1 MATQPFTEA
10 LQNVPNPAQVQNDS
24 RTWLRE
30 QMQSFSSTT
39 DPRRLLRA
47 APEQKE
53 NRLVSKLTVGRMY
66 LFYYDPKMK
75 EELPYYDR
83 FPLIFPFQ
91 KVDDGFYG
99 INMHYLPHVLR
110 ARLMDSLYSLANNTN
125 NDDSTKLKLSYQ
137 ILNSSSRFKYFKPC
151 VKHYLNN
158 HVRSRFLWVPA
169 EEWKTALFLPLERFA
184 KANKNKVWQ
193 DSRRLVK

>member
-10 LQNVPNPAQVQNDS
+10 LQNVPNPTQVQNDS

-30 QMQSFSSTT
+30 QMQNFSSTT

-91 KVDDGFYG
+91 RVNDGFYG

>member
-193 DSRRLVK
+193 DSRRSVK